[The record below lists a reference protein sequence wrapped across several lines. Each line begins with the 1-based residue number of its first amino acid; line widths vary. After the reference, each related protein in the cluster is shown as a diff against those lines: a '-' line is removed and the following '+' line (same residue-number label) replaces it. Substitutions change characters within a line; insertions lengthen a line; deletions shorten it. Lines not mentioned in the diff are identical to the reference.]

1 MVLEAASPRSR
12 RWLIQCLLRAYSR
25 ACRQLPSCWGL
36 TFLPLVGARGQREAL
51 KSLPLPVR
59 ARTPG
64 QGPRPHS
71 HTYPSRWGLGLQHM
85 AWVGGGHIQSL
96 TLVRTWTGCLS
107 SSWHRPEWFSSGD
120 GPPALPSG
128 FTEGSPPG
136 SPASEHWVLPG
147 HGVTRSGPG
156 APSSLRICACGLAAF
171 LESPQNTKCL
181 PTRLPH
187 CPVPGAAFCPS
198 CAFGVCVWGGDGNLQ

>member
-1 MVLEAASPRSR
+1 MLAEGLQPGLQTAAFLLGPHVPSSGGRTWAERSSEVSSSSCKGSNPRAGAPPP
-12 RWLIQCLLRAYSR
+12 QPH
-25 ACRQLPSCWGL
+25 LPFTLG
-36 TFLPLVGARGQREAL
+36 
-51 KSLPLPVR
+51 VR
-59 ARTPG
+59 AST
-64 QGPRPHS
+64 H
-71 HTYPSRWGLGLQHM
+71 GLG
-85 AWVGGGHIQSL
+85 WGGGHIQSL